1 MTNLSIPGHVLE
13 QLDQKPTGQL
23 SLTSVSSCEA
33 NQANIH
39 DSQWKVI
46 PYLKSTLKDT
56 GEMTSLCYE
65 GTTTFPYTRKLFLH
79 LFFPV
84 PHLVLSLAALYSLTP
99 TVVLHNHRHRISI
112 KLSWNLN
119 SISKCNLC
127 CPSEWAF
134 SPIAACVLL
143 LLPLATGLPSFACRC
158 KETGFGNSC
167 IFYHLAVRSISQV
180 NNRVKKKKVSAAEHN
195 FPLPQHF
202 LTLSKAS
209 LKPRAEKS
217 ATRPFQV
224 FLITFYATSIAC
236 AVIQQ
241 LPQISISGG
250 FASQSSVC
258 KSQMAW
264 RFLAQLLISSFMHTG
279 FWTNTPSC
287 SQQPP
292 LTARSRKRG
301 LCEPK
306 CYPLIIPPLR
316 EIKLGRKKHMV
327 CAFAYL
333 IEITRLLPGSLPC
346 SGTAVLSATE
356 QQPS

>member
-1 MTNLSIPGHVLE
+1 M
-13 QLDQKPTGQL
+13 
-23 SLTSVSSCEA
+23 
-33 NQANIH
+33 
-39 DSQWKVI
+39 
-46 PYLKSTLKDT
+46 LKDT
-56 GEMTSLCYE
+56 AEMTSLCYE
-65 GTTTFPYTRKLFLH
+65 GTTTFPYTRRLFLH

-84 PHLVLSLAALYSLTP
+84 PDLGVSLAALYSLIP

-119 SISKCNLC
+119 SISKYSLC
-127 CPSEWAF
+127 CSSERAF
-134 SPIAACVLL
+134 SSIAACVLS

-167 IFYHLAVRSISQV
+167 IVYHLAVCSISQV
-180 NNRVKKKKVSAAEHN
+180 NNRVKKKLAAAEHN

-209 LKPRAEKS
+209 SKPRAEKS

-241 LPQISISGG
+241 LLQISVSGG
-250 FASQSSVC
+250 FASQSSIC
-258 KSQMAW
+258 KSQMARW
-264 RFLAQLLISSFMHTG
+264 FLAQLLISFIHTG
-279 FWTNTPSC
+279 FWANTPSC

-306 CYPLIIPPLR
+306 SHPLIIPPLW

-327 CAFAYL
+327 CVFAYL

-346 SGTAVLSATE
+346 SATAVLSATE